1 MNNPRTDLNPSLNIV
16 LRTAITH
23 SYQIQPLSQPE
34 VAIATPEILFV
45 TSYPPR
51 ECGIATYSQD
61 LISALNQQ
69 FEHSF
74 TCSVCALEQTG
85 DNYKYESTPKY
96 RLDTLNVKS
105 MIDTAQQI
113 SDDPDVKLVI
123 IQHEFGFFASCSVEF
138 RSFLEQISQP
148 VIVVF
153 HTVLPHP
160 NDELLQNVRDM
171 SALSSSVVV
180 MTTNAAKL
188 LTDDYGIASHKITVI
203 AHGTHLVAPIDKDKL
218 KKNYDLTSRKVLS
231 TFGLLSSSKN
241 IETTLKALPRVIERH
256 PDVLF
261 LAIGKTHPSVVKQE
275 GERYRN
281 LLEEQV
287 HAMGLMENVRF
298 VNEYLPL
305 PTLLDY
311 LQLSDIYLFTSKDPN
326 QAVSGTFSYAVSC
339 GCPVISTPIPH
350 AKELFR
356 DNKGL
361 IIDFENSDQL
371 AEAIIRLLDDEQK
384 RVEMSLHSFH
394 TMASTAWQNSALSH
408 AVVFKMNASEDIT
421 LHYKIPPIN
430 LKHIKKLTTHFGMIQ
445 FSKIANPDIESGFTL
460 DDNARALI
468 AICQHYALFKNPT
481 DLVLINTY
489 MEFIRYCLK
498 PNGLFY
504 NYINKSK
511 HITDQNYEENL
522 EDSTGRAIWA
532 LGYVSSLE
540 GVLPSNLV
548 HEANNLLQYTKP
560 HVLKI
565 HSTRAMAFMIK
576 GWSYQNQ
583 PEGRLLITSLAN
595 RLVNMFLHEK
605 TEDWRW
611 FEHYLTYGNSLIPE
625 AMLCAYKVTG
635 QLDYK
640 EVAMDSFDF
649 LLSKIIKNDRIRVI
663 SNKGWRFKNEVNR
676 AIVGGEQPID
686 VAYTVLALETFY
698 SVLKKEEYKQKAQL
712 AFHWFL
718 GDNHLHQIVYNPC
731 TGGCYDGVEEENINL
746 NQGAESTVSYLMA
759 RLAIERLFC
768 KESS

>member
-188 LTDDYGIASHKITVI
+188 LTDDYGIASHRITVI

-218 KKNYDLTSRKVLS
+218 KKNYNLTSRKVLS

-241 IETTLKALPRVIERH
+241 IETTLNALPRVIERH

-759 RLAIERLFC
+759 RLAIERMFC

>member
-23 SYQIQPLSQPE
+23 SYQIQHLSQPE
-34 VAIATPEILFV
+34 FAIATPEILFV

-218 KKNYDLTSRKVLS
+218 KKNYNLTSRKVLS

-548 HEANNLLQYTKP
+548 NEANNLLQYTKP

-759 RLAIERLFC
+759 RLAIERMFC

>member
-1 MNNPRTDLNPSLNIV
+1 MNNPRTDLNTSLNIV

-105 MIDTAQQI
+105 MINTAQQI

-759 RLAIERLFC
+759 RLAIERMFC

>member
-1 MNNPRTDLNPSLNIV
+1 MNNPRTDLNPSLNIA
-16 LRTAITH
+16 LRTAITY
-23 SYQIQPLSQPE
+23 SYQIQTQLQSE

-85 DNYKYESTPKY
+85 DNYEYESTPKY
-96 RLDTLNVKS
+96 RLDTLSVKS

-153 HTVLPHP
+153 HTVLPYP

-188 LTDDYGIASHKITVI
+188 LSDDYGIASHKITVI

-287 HAMGLMENVRF
+287 HSLGLMENVRF

-350 AKELFR
+350 AKELFQ
-356 DNKGL
+356 DNIGL

-384 RVEMSLHSFH
+384 RVEMSLHSFR

-430 LKHIKKLTTHFGMIQ
+430 LKHIKKITTHFGMIQ
-445 FSKIANPDIESGFTL
+445 FSKIAHPDIESGFTL

-468 AICQHYALFKNPT
+468 AICQHFALFKNPS

-511 HITDQNYEENL
+511 YITDQNYEENL

-532 LGYVSSLE
+532 LGYVSSLD

-548 HEANNLLQYTKP
+548 NEANNLLQYTKP

-576 GWSYQNQ
+576 GWSYQNL

-625 AMLCAYKVTG
+625 AMLCAFNVTG

-663 SNKGWRFKNEVNR
+663 SNKGWRFKNEENR

-698 SVLKKEEYKQKAQL
+698 SILKKEEYKQKAQL

-759 RLAIERLFC
+759 RLAIERMFH
-768 KESS
+768 KEPS

>member
-1 MNNPRTDLNPSLNIV
+1 MNNPRTDLNTSLNIV

-105 MIDTAQQI
+105 MINTAQQI

-611 FEHYLTYGNSLIPE
+611 FEHYLSYGNSLIPE

-759 RLAIERLFC
+759 RLAIERMFC

>member
-1 MNNPRTDLNPSLNIV
+1 MNNPRTDFNPSPN
-16 LRTAITH
+16 LRLREVH
-23 SYQIQPLSQPE
+23 SLSYDFQSQIKIESS
-34 VAIATPEILFV
+34 AATPEILFV

-61 LISALNQQ
+61 LIAALNQQ

-74 TCSVCALEQTG
+74 SCSVCALEQTG
-85 DNYKYESTPKY
+85 DSYKYETAPKY
-96 RLDTLNVKS
+96 RIDTLNINS
-105 MIDTAQQI
+105 MIVTAQEI
-113 SDDPDVKLVI
+113 SDDPDVKLVV
-123 IQHEFGFFASCSVEF
+123 IQHEFGFFANSSLAF
-138 RSFLEQISQP
+138 RSFLQQISQP
-148 VIVVF
+148 VIIVF
-153 HTVLPHP
+153 HTVLPRP
-160 NDELLQNVRDM
+160 DDELRQNVYEM

-180 MTTNAAKL
+180 MTANAAKL
-188 LTDDYGIASHKITVI
+188 LTDDYGIASHKIKVI
-203 AHGTHLVAPIDKDKL
+203 AHGTHLVAPIDKEKL
-218 KKNYDLTSRKVLS
+218 KKNYNVSSRQVLS
-231 TFGLLSSSKN
+231 TFGLLSISKN
-241 IETTLKALPRVIERH
+241 IETTLKALPRVIEKY
-256 PDVLF
+256 PNVLF

-275 GERYRN
+275 GESYRTM
-281 LLEEQV
+281 LEEQV
-287 HAMGLMENVRF
+287 SILGLSENVRF

-311 LQLSDIYLFTSKDPN
+311 LQVSDIYLFTSKDPN

-361 IIDFENSDQL
+361 IVDFEQSDQL
-371 AEAIIRLLDDEQK
+371 ADAIIQLLDDETK
-384 RVEMSLHSFH
+384 RIEMSSHSFH
-394 TMASTAWQNSALSH
+394 AMASTAWQNSALSH
-408 AVVFKMNASEDIT
+408 ALLFKADSLEDLA

-445 FSKIANPDIESGFTL
+445 FSKIANPDIESGYTL

-468 AICQHYALFKNPT
+468 AICQHYSIFKNPT

-504 NYINKSK
+504 NYINKNK
-511 HITDQNYEENL
+511 HISDQNHDENL

-532 LGYVSSLE
+532 LGYASSLV
-540 GVLPSNLV
+540 GILPSNLIN
-548 HEANNLLQYTKP
+548 EANNLLQYTKP

-583 PEGRLLITSLAN
+583 SEGKVLITTLAN

-605 TEDWRW
+605 RDDWRW
-611 FEHYLTYGNSLIPE
+611 FENYLTYGNSLIPE
-625 AMLCAYKVTG
+625 AMLCAYQVTG
-635 QLDYK
+635 QVGYK
-640 EVAMDSFDF
+640 EIAMDSFDF
-649 LLSKIIKNDRIRVI
+649 LLSKIIKNDHIRVI
-663 SNKGWRFKNEVNR
+663 SNKGWRFRNVVNQTKM
-676 AIVGGEQPID
+676 GGEQPID

-698 SVLKKEEYKQKAQL
+698 SVLKKEEYKEKARL

-731 TGGCYDGVEEENINL
+731 TGGCYDGVEEKNVNL
-746 NQGAESTVSYLMA
+746 NQGAESAVSYLMA
-759 RLAIERLFC
+759 RLSMERLFNQ
-768 KESS
+768 ETN

>member
-218 KKNYDLTSRKVLS
+218 KKNYNLTSRKVLS

-759 RLAIERLFC
+759 RLAIERMFC

>member
-1 MNNPRTDLNPSLNIV
+1 
-16 LRTAITH
+16 
-23 SYQIQPLSQPE
+23 
-34 VAIATPEILFV
+34 
-45 TSYPPR
+45 
-51 ECGIATYSQD
+51 
-61 LISALNQQ
+61 
-69 FEHSF
+69 
-74 TCSVCALEQTG
+74 
-85 DNYKYESTPKY
+85 
-96 RLDTLNVKS
+96 

-394 TMASTAWQNSALSH
+394 TMASTAWQNSALLH

-445 FSKIANPDIESGFTL
+445 FSKIATPDIESGFTL

-759 RLAIERLFC
+759 RLAIERMFC

>member
-759 RLAIERLFC
+759 RLAIERMFC

>member
-96 RLDTLNVKS
+96 RLDTLSVKS

-759 RLAIERLFC
+759 RLAIERMFC

>member
-241 IETTLKALPRVIERH
+241 IETTLNALPRVIERH

-759 RLAIERLFC
+759 RLAIERMFC

>member
-1 MNNPRTDLNPSLNIV
+1 
-16 LRTAITH
+16 
-23 SYQIQPLSQPE
+23 
-34 VAIATPEILFV
+34 
-45 TSYPPR
+45 
-51 ECGIATYSQD
+51 
-61 LISALNQQ
+61 
-69 FEHSF
+69 
-74 TCSVCALEQTG
+74 
-85 DNYKYESTPKY
+85 
-96 RLDTLNVKS
+96 
-105 MIDTAQQI
+105 
-113 SDDPDVKLVI
+113 
-123 IQHEFGFFASCSVEF
+123 
-138 RSFLEQISQP
+138 
-148 VIVVF
+148 
-153 HTVLPHP
+153 
-160 NDELLQNVRDM
+160 
-171 SALSSSVVV
+171 
-180 MTTNAAKL
+180 
-188 LTDDYGIASHKITVI
+188 
-203 AHGTHLVAPIDKDKL
+203 
-218 KKNYDLTSRKVLS
+218 
-231 TFGLLSSSKN
+231 
-241 IETTLKALPRVIERH
+241 VIERH

-759 RLAIERLFC
+759 RLAIERMFC
-768 KESS
+768 KVSS

>member
-218 KKNYDLTSRKVLS
+218 KKNYNLTSRKVLS

-241 IETTLKALPRVIERH
+241 IETTLNALPRVIERH

-759 RLAIERLFC
+759 RLAIERMFC

>member
-123 IQHEFGFFASCSVEF
+123 IQHEFGFFANCSVEF

-188 LTDDYGIASHKITVI
+188 LTDDYGIASHRITVI

-576 GWSYQNQ
+576 GWNYQNQ

-759 RLAIERLFC
+759 RLAIERMFC

>member
-34 VAIATPEILFV
+34 FAIATPEILFV

-759 RLAIERLFC
+759 RLAIERMFC